1 MGPLPRRLKYGH
13 ICLSGGF
20 VYFVAEYARLR
31 SDLGHAERHLN
42 LTLKGKL
49 AASHL
54 GKDIF
59 RESIRGAF
67 VAATAGF
74 TGALLPLM
82 LGAMFSRLSWMTIAI
97 AVIVLGLF
105 GIAIAREVGGNPAHW
120 AAGLMIAGLL
130 LTATGILLHV
140 A

>member
-1 MGPLPRRLKYGH
+1 
-13 ICLSGGF
+13 
-20 VYFVAEYARLR
+20 
-31 SDLGHAERHLN
+31 
-42 LTLKGKL
+42 
-49 AASHL
+49 
-54 GKDIF
+54 
-59 RESIRGAF
+59 
-67 VAATAGF
+67 
-74 TGALLPLM
+74 
-82 LGAMFSRLSWMTIAI
+82 MFSRLSWMTIAI

>member
-1 MGPLPRRLKYGH
+1 M
-13 ICLSGGF
+13 
-20 VYFVAEYARLR
+20 
-31 SDLGHAERHLN
+31 
-42 LTLKGKL
+42 KGKL

-74 TGALLPLM
+74 TGTLLPLM